1 MAADPARRLPTFEE
15 LLAEIERLPEHLTG
29 EILEPGVVSIRA
41 RPMAAHRLAHRE
53 CLFSL
58 RGASADRTGKGWW
71 IEHEPPVRFNDR
83 LIYPDIAGW
92 RVERSP
98 RRPDGFPITLIP
110 DWCCEVLSP
119 STARDDRFVKLPIFA
134 RTGVQWMWLID
145 PAMHG
150 VEVYV
155 TERGHP
161 MLVATAKE
169 DETTRLPPFD
179 LDIDLSGW
187 WLPTETPAPSSP

>member
-1 MAADPARRLPTFEE
+1 M
-15 LLAEIERLPEHLTG
+15 AEIERLPEGMTG

-41 RPMAAHRLAHRE
+41 RPGAAHRRAAGLAYRA
-53 CLFSL
+53 LK
-58 RGASADRTGKGWW
+58 GVDQADGGTGWW
-71 IEHEPPVRFNDR
+71 IEQEPPVRFIDR
-83 LIYPDIAGW
+83 LAYPDIAGW

-98 RRPDGFPITLIP
+98 RTPDGFSITLIP
-110 DWCCEVLSP
+110 EWCCEVLSP

-134 RTGVQWMWLID
+134 RSGVQWMWLID
-145 PAMHG
+145 PALHG

-179 LDIDLSGW
+179 LDIDLSRW
-187 WLPTETPAPSSP
+187 WLPTDNPNPSSP

>member
-1 MAADPARRLPTFEE
+1 V
-15 LLAEIERLPEHLTG
+15 I
-29 EILEPGVVSIRA
+29 SIKA

-58 RGASADRTGKGWW
+58 RGASADHTGKGWW

-83 LIYPDIAGW
+83 LIYPDIVGW

-98 RRPDGFPITLIP
+98 TGTPKGFPITLIP

-119 STARDDRFVKLPIFA
+119 STTRDDRSIKLPLYA
-134 RTGVQWMWLID
+134 RSGVQWVWIID
-145 PAMHG
+145 PAAHLI
-150 VEVYV
+150 EVFD
-155 TERGHP
+155 TERGRP
-161 MLVATAKE
+161 SLVMTAKE
-169 DETTRLPPFD
+169 NETTRLPPFD

-187 WLPTETPAPSSP
+187 WLPAETSDPSSP